1 MKEISKIKCNAGDG
15 QFQIKSSS
23 ESEEE
28 PPEIMDTSLNLSLE
42 NYGISPIKHHAKPL
56 SSQRC
61 EAKRKLKRVRD
72 TVSNLEEQM
81 ANTYSI
87 SKNYFKDNKST
98 PDKEVLEK
106 AEHFDTFIRL
116 LKDKIHTSSS
126 KDIIQLLTLAPAT
139 WSIERVSEVFGVT
152 KHKVIQSKAVFK
164 EQGLLG
170 VPQKKQG
177 KTLEKETIDLVH
189 EFYNNDEYSRIM
201 PGIKD
206 CISISKNVHMQKKL
220 ILCNLKELF
229 EAFKVQH
236 PNAKIGFS
244 KFCSLRPKWCIIAGK
259 SGTHS
264 VCVCSIHQNAK
275 LLVDALPSK
284 ETYKDLMQY
293 LVCSIDNEECM
304 IHRCQNC
311 PTIDSLTD
319 HLNEIFAEYE
329 DDQEINYKQWVH
341 TDRSSLNTMTVNISD
356 FIGIICNSLQDLTSH
371 SYISKTQAEYLK
383 IRKENIDNET
393 AISLGDFAENYS
405 FVVQDEVQ
413 SFHWN
418 NLQCTLHPVVLYY
431 KIDETLTHKSFCIIS
446 DDMKHDV
453 DMVHEVQE
461 VVINYV
467 KTEMPQIKKIEY
479 FSDGCAGQYKN
490 KKNFKNL
497 CMHMEEFNIDAQ
509 WTFFATSHGK
519 SPCDGIGGTLK
530 RATAKASLQ
539 RLFDKQILEPLQM
552 YEFCKLTFKDII
564 TIFVSKE
571 RMADV
576 RRTLANRYDGLLTI
590 PGTRSFHQFTP
601 ISKCKLAMKR
611 SSKSETDDMVFE
623 LDKTN
628 SLEISKNDY
637 SPNQYVA
644 CIYENKW
651 WIGII
656 EIVNENERDLDIKFM
671 HPHGPASSFHWPHF
685 PDRCIIPMNHVL
697 VIITPPN
704 TATGRQ
710 YTINTDDLAL
720 VTERFCKL

>member
-1 MKEISKIKCNAGDG
+1 
-15 QFQIKSSS
+15 
-23 ESEEE
+23 
-28 PPEIMDTSLNLSLE
+28 
-42 NYGISPIKHHAKPL
+42 
-56 SSQRC
+56 
-61 EAKRKLKRVRD
+61 
-72 TVSNLEEQM
+72 
-81 ANTYSI
+81 
-87 SKNYFKDNKST
+87 
-98 PDKEVLEK
+98 
-106 AEHFDTFIRL
+106 
-116 LKDKIHTSSS
+116 
-126 KDIIQLLTLAPAT
+126 
-139 WSIERVSEVFGVT
+139 
-152 KHKVIQSKAVFK
+152 
-164 EQGLLG
+164 
-170 VPQKKQG
+170 
-177 KTLEKETIDLVH
+177 
-189 EFYNNDEYSRIM
+189 
-201 PGIKD
+201 
-206 CISISKNVHMQKKL
+206 
-220 ILCNLKELF
+220 
-229 EAFKVQH
+229 
-236 PNAKIGFS
+236 
-244 KFCSLRPKWCIIAGK
+244 
-259 SGTHS
+259 
-264 VCVCSIHQNAK
+264 
-275 LLVDALPSK
+275 
-284 ETYKDLMQY
+284 MQY

-490 KKNFKNL
+490 KKNFQNL
-497 CMHMEEFNIDAQ
+497 CMHMEEFNIDAE

-519 SPCDGIGGTLK
+519 SPCDGIGGTL
-530 RATAKASLQ
+530 
-539 RLFDKQILEPLQM
+539 
-552 YEFCKLTFKDII
+552 KDII

-628 SLEISKNDY
+628 SLQISKNDY

-656 EIVNENERDLDIKFM
+656 EIVNENERD
-671 HPHGPASSFHWPHF
+671 
-685 PDRCIIPMNHVL
+685 
-697 VIITPPN
+697 
-704 TATGRQ
+704 Q